1 MSDDKYLISII
12 IPIYNAGDYL
22 SGAFDSILNQTI
34 GFERLEVIFADDSSS
49 DGSAGR
55 IDDLAA
61 KYENV
66 VALHAEGNS
75 GYAGR
80 QRNRGVERATAPYLM
95 FLDQDDAYYPDAC
108 KLLYEAASESGSDI
122 ASGCYSEY
130 GPDGHCIAEIAGAY
144 RNATAFHISTV
155 DDYPEVLKLHSGFWA
170 KIYRRRLIEDH
181 HIRFIEDSPVED
193 MVFFGEAVL
202 CMSGYKYIERPIVRY
217 LVRNKGD
224 DRSLSFKATEE
235 STRAVGRGYD
245 ELYRVFAGYGKEG
258 YLKYIMFEKGE
269 YYTTIL
275 LRWEYPGIDAAIGC
289 VKGLHSIYE
298 GIARYSDETQTYA
311 PATMTA
317 LVGEKRYE
325 EAARFL
331 LAAQH
336 FSRRIDALREEN
348 AALGRSF
355 SDKLDKAR
363 SKNQELKEKNRALSE
378 RLRLAEKSY
387 GELQRRLKHSIIIRI
402 LNKIRGWRLF

>member
-1 MSDDKYLISII
+1 MSGSGYLISII
-12 IPIYNAGDYL
+12 IPVYNAGDYI

-49 DGSAGR
+49 DGSAEL
-55 IDDLAA
+55 IDDIAG

-66 VALHAEGNS
+66 IALHAEGNS

-80 QRNRGVERATAPYLM
+80 QRNMGLERATAPYLM
-95 FLDQDDAYYPDAC
+95 FLDQDDTYFPDAC
-108 KLLYEAASESGSDI
+108 ELLYEAAVESGVDI
-122 ASGCYSEY
+122 VGGCFSEY
-130 GPDGHCIAEIAGAY
+130 GPDGRCIRDVAWAY
-144 RNATAFHISTV
+144 RGVAAFHIRTV

-170 KIYRRRLIEDH
+170 RIYRRQLIEDH

-224 DRSLSFKATEE
+224 DRSLSFSATEE
-235 STRAVGRGYD
+235 TMSAVGRGYD
-245 ELYRVFAGYGKEG
+245 ELYRVFAEYGKEG

-275 LRWEYPGIDAAIGC
+275 LRGGYPDIGAALGC
-289 VKGLHSIYE
+289 VRGLHSVYE
-298 GIARYSDETQTYA
+298 GIARYSDEEMGYA
-311 PATMTA
+311 PETMTG
-317 LVGEKRYE
+317 LVSEKRYE

-331 LAAQH
+331 LAAQY
-336 FSRRIDALREEN
+336 FNRNTDGLRAEV
-348 AALGRSF
+348 L
-355 SDKLDKAR
+355 
-363 SKNQELKEKNRALSE
+363 ELKRKNRTLSKK
-378 RLRLAEKSY
+378 LRRAVKSHD
-387 GELQRRLKHSIIIRI
+387 ELQRRLKHSIIIRI